1 MTPDEAARNEAYLRH
16 VSQAIQD
23 FVLGLP
29 VPDDVAAFAAIAA
42 AASVADRLRQA
53 QPDLEPR
60 FAAAFLGMAQ
70 TMMPGTITVEVETIP
85 TPTGPAH

>member
-23 FVLGLP
+23 FVTGLP

-42 AASVADRLRQA
+42 AASVADRVRTTN
-53 QPDLEPR
+53 PDLDAK
-60 FAAAFLGMAQ
+60 FAASFIGIAQ
-70 TMMPGTITVEVETIP
+70 TLMPGCITVEVETIP
-85 TPTGPAH
+85 TPAGPAH